1 MKQKTKI
8 AVLGLGAMGSRMA
21 LRWLKAGYEVIVW
34 NRTPQKSETL
44 KNENAK
50 VAASPR
56 EAAHRADV
64 VVSMVRDNDASH
76 QVWLTEGTG
85 AIHGLNAG
93 AIAIESSTL
102 TPDWILRLSGKIS
115 ETGASFIE
123 APVLGTRPQA
133 EAGQLI
139 YLAGGDPSVIEKI
152 KPLLAATSGTIH
164 HIGDFGAATVM
175 KLAVNAMYGVQVA
188 IWAEMLALLNRQ
200 EIGSETA
207 VEILNTLPTTSPAMQ
222 MAGKLMAAKKYDPMF
237 PIELVE
243 KDLSYALKLAEDLKI
258 RTPTLE
264 TVKSVYARAKAQG
277 YGGDNIVGLAQL
289 FEKRPEN

>member
-8 AVLGLGAMGSRMA
+8 AVLGLGAMGGRMA
-21 LRWLKAGYEVIVW
+21 LRWLKAGHEVIVW
-34 NRTPQKSETL
+34 NRTPQKSEIL
-44 KNENAK
+44 NNKNAK
-50 VAASPR
+50 VAISPKD
-56 EAAHRADV
+56 AAHSADV
-64 VVSMVRDNDASH
+64 VVSMVRDNDASY

-102 TPDWILRLSGKIS
+102 TPDWIRALSSRIS

-139 YLAGGDPSVIEKI
+139 YLAGGDPSDIEKI

-164 HIGDFGAATVM
+164 HIGDFGAATTM
-175 KLAVNAMYGVQVA
+175 KLAVNTMYGVQVA
-188 IWAEMLALLNRQ
+188 IWAEMLALLDRQ

-237 PIELVE
+237 LIELVE

-258 RTPTLE
+258 KAPTLE
-264 TVKSVYARAKAQG
+264 AVKSVYARAKAQG
-277 YGGDNIVGLAQL
+277 YGGDNIVGVVQL
-289 FEKRPEN
+289 LG